1 MTKAERKEFEAMVN
15 DALKKAMQQQSQKEW
30 YTEEELLEKFG
41 NASVCSI
48 ARFRRSGLVEI
59 ARSPFCPKKF
69 LYSRA
74 DVDALVASSIVP
86 KSNQQ
91 RITVSDQQFK

>member
-1 MTKAERKEFEAMVN
+1 MTKAEKKEFEAMVN

-30 YTEEELLEKFG
+30 YTEEELLEMFGQTNRRVFEKFRHSG
-41 NASVCSI
+41 QVTT
-48 ARFRRSGLVEI
+48 ARV
-59 ARSPFCPKKF
+59 PFCPKKF

>member
-1 MTKAERKEFEAMVN
+1 MTRAEKKEFETMVA

-41 NASVCSI
+41 SVSRRQLY
-48 ARFRRSGLVEI
+48 RFRDSRMVTV
-59 ARSPFCPKKF
+59 AQSPYCKTKF